1 MRESTDAFHLAVP
14 ARDLAEAERF
24 YTALGCQVARRYD
37 DRVTFNFFG
46 DQLVCHH
53 SPDEPIVEPKLYPR
67 HFGVTF
73 KAAAD
78 FEALLRIVDLRD
90 ISVFQKVQLRFEGTA
105 EEHRTIA
112 LIDPSQNLLEFKH
125 YADPRMMY

>member
-14 ARDLAEAERF
+14 ARDLAEAEKF

-90 ISVFQKVQLRFEGTA
+90 IPVFQKVRLRFEGTA